1 MVASPSPKAQE
12 QSPQPE
18 AAWASALSHLVQR
31 GLGRDGFL
39 FVGNVL
45 RHLLKWLVYVFLAEL
60 GTAGT
65 LLVLRLFGAQSS
77 LVGSSLVAVHIAIV
91 LIGLLGFLSSV
102 LIEAV
107 LHGTESVDPLLDR
120 LERVVK
126 RMIRIRRLWRRWKGA
141 A

>member
-1 MVASPSPKAQE
+1 MVASPSPKAQA
-12 QSPQPE
+12 QLPQVE
-18 AAWASALSHLVQR
+18 AAWHSALSRLAQR
-31 GLGRDGFL
+31 VLGRDGLL
-39 FVGNVL
+39 FASNVL

-65 LLVLRLFGAQSS
+65 LLVLSMFGGQSS
-77 LVGSSLVAVHIAIV
+77 LVGSTLVGVHTAIV

-102 LIEAV
+102 FIEAL
-107 LHGTESVDPLLDR
+107 LHGTEGVDLLMDR
-120 LERVVK
+120 IELLVK